1 MVPAGHLSCF
11 LTAIFLH
18 HERIVA
24 FAALFITGWRRKV
37 SITLAHHSCGALD
50 YTVQTPR
57 RACSQVSQI
66 CDPAVTQF
74 GSLREAGVG
83 EQLAYRDNGED
94 DSKWCRLMIQ
104 VSKPRGRRP
113 CTSAIG

>member
-1 MVPAGHLSCF
+1 MFPAGHLSRSDIS
-11 LTAIFLH
+11 IFLH

-24 FAALFITGWRRKV
+24 FATLFITGWRRKV
-37 SITLAHHSCGALD
+37 SITLAHHSCGSLD

-57 RACSQVSQI
+57 RACSQVSQK

-94 DSKWCRLMIQ
+94 DSEWCRLMIQ
-104 VSKPRGRRP
+104 VSKPRGRRR
-113 CTSAIG
+113 CTSVIG